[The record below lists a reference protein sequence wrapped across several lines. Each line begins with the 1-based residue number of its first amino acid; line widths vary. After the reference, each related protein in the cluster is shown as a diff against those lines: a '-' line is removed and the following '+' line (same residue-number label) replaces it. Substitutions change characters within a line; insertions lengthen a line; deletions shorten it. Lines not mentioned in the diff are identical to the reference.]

1 MAAPTGQAQQDSWT
15 GPTARTGEEV
25 AVSPA
30 AFRDDERDEITALLE
45 TVVAARGL
53 DLEELDV
60 TPVGRRQVL
69 RVVVDRDGGID
80 LDEVA
85 EVSRAISAALDDSPI
100 MEGGTT
106 GGAGALPY
114 TLEVTSP
121 GVDRPLTHHRHWR
134 RAADRLVT
142 VARRDGSEVTGRV
155 LTAEE
160 DTAVLAVDGGE
171 QRVRYADIARATVQ
185 VEFRRPSSGDH
196 TRPTGEA
203 P

>member
-1 MAAPTGQAQQDSWT
+1 M
-15 GPTARTGEEV
+15 
-25 AVSPA
+25 SPA